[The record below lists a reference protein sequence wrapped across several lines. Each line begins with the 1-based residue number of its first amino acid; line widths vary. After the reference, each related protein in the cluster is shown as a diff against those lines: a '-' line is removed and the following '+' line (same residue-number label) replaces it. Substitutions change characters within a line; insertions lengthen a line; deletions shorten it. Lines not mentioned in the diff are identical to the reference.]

1 VAEVQVDGATGQH
14 RQLLPVSGPWY
25 VEFFAGDYQRL
36 YSFEP
41 ERSAREAAFARS
53 ALELLPGA
61 RLLDLCCG
69 AGRHL
74 RELGAVGVDLHR
86 ASLHGLPAACAEMRA
101 LPFRSGALDAV
112 VSLFSSFGAL
122 ESDEEDLR
130 VLREVAR
137 VLRPGGA
144 LLLDLLNREH
154 ALAGFASAVQRVEED
169 GTLVVEQ
176 RRFDALT
183 SRLTT
188 SFVVVSPSGERTDS
202 AGHSLRLYTLTE
214 LSRMLG
220 AAGLRLDRVYG
231 GFAGEEY
238 ALESVRMIALARL
251 DAMPISQERGFF
263 HR

>member
-1 VAEVQVDGATGQH
+1 
-14 RQLLPVSGPWY
+14 VSEPWY
-25 VEFFAGDYQRL
+25 VEFFRGDYQRL

-41 ERSAREAAFARS
+41 ERSAREAAFACS
-53 ALELLPGA
+53 ALGLLPGA
-61 RLLDLCCG
+61 RVLDLCCG

-86 ASLHGLPAACAEMRA
+86 GSLRGLPAACAEMRE
-101 LPFRSGALDAV
+101 LPVRSGALDAV
-112 VSLFSSFGAL
+112 VSFFSSFGYL
-122 ESDEEDLR
+122 ESDQEDLR

-154 ALAGFASAVQRVEED
+154 ALAGFASEVQRVEEE
-169 GTLVVEQ
+169 GTLVAEQ

-188 SFVVVSPSGERTDS
+188 SFVVVFPSGERTDS
-202 AGHSLRLYTLTE
+202 VGHSLRLYTLTE

-220 AAGLRLDRVYG
+220 AAGLRLERVYG
-231 GFAGEEY
+231 GFSGEEY
-238 ALESVRMIALARL
+238 ALESVRMIVIARR
-251 DAMPISQERGFF
+251 I
-263 HR
+263 